1 MIPRRDSR
9 PLEYPA
15 LLPMFGG
22 MEKKARILDRE
33 VVTLGRARGSDFCL
47 DGNEVSALH
56 CILFRASDGYRVR
69 DCGSRTG
76 TRVNGQSTK
85 NATLVNGDVLQ
96 IGPFSFE
103 VRIPKSMNFDTPAD
117 PLSVEKLKR
126 SRSHLVHLA
135 LRMRKRLITVRASGA
150 YGLNASDAAGEKPE
164 DVKGKIKQF
173 ETRHN
178 QLEQAEQELLQ
189 EKEDLEKLRV
199 EFQRQTRLKDAELVQ
214 RREQLEAEFQKKAA
228 DASKSS
234 KKKSQSAIDPK
245 AEQQLQSQKAELDR
259 LAKELKTRDEEL
271 GAESVE
277 LQSEQDRID
286 RLKAIVQ
293 EEQIR
298 WQRELET
305 EKKTIQ
311 KLRDELEQEKKAG
324 LELAEEALAEQ
335 RAQLAGMIDEVKMLQ
350 DELLL
355 QAKSTGG
362 DSVEFTVELETLRQ
376 QVAKAEQSLADQTAR
391 LRELEAENSGL
402 QAKVK
407 EAGPVVSTNG
417 ISRADMEKLRSE
429 NASLRQL
436 IGAAD
441 QPNDAAVEVREENK
455 LLRQMLDEAEAE
467 LRNAKSAPI
476 QGDSN
481 ELEQLRGENDLLR
494 TLLHEKEDALSAS
507 GDSANVDKLKEQLQV
522 LQESLNEREAQI
534 AELKEGAQIGD
545 TDTYEAELN
554 TFRKELEKDRTRLN
568 KEIDTLRI
576 RNQELDEATREME
589 MEMSRERAEM
599 ARERIRLDRLRE
611 ELKADMEKMQRE
623 HDVRGSLASVHK
635 LRDEIAQRT
644 AGSNIDGKKNV
655 ADRLRPVR

>member
-9 PLEYPA
+9 LPEYPA
-15 LLPMFGG
+15 LLPIFGG
-22 MEKKARILDRE
+22 MEKKPRILDRE
-33 VVTLGRARGSDFCL
+33 VITLGRARGSDFCL

-103 VRIPKSMNFDTPAD
+103 VRIPKSMKFDAPGD
-117 PLSVEKLKR
+117 PISVEKLKR
-126 SRSHLVHLA
+126 SRSHLVHLV
-135 LRMRKRLITVRASGA
+135 LRMRKRLIASGVRGA
-150 YGLNASDAAGEKPE
+150 QPGDGADKTE
-164 DVKGKIKQF
+164 DVKNKLKQYDL
-173 ETRHN
+173 RHN

-189 EKEDLEKLRV
+189 EREDLEKLRA
-199 EFQRQTRLKDAELVQ
+199 EFQRQTRIKDSELAQ
-214 RREQLEAEFQKKAA
+214 RREQLEAEYQNKSA

-234 KKKSQSAIDPK
+234 KKKPHSTLDPK
-245 AEQQLQSQKAELDR
+245 GAELLQSQKAELDR
-259 LAKELKTRDEEL
+259 LAKELKGRDDEL
-271 GAESVE
+271 SVESQE

-286 RLKAIVQ
+286 RLKAEMQ

-311 KLRDELEQEKKAG
+311 KLRDELEQEKNVG
-324 LELAEEALAEQ
+324 LEVAEEALTEQ
-335 RAQLAGMIDEVKMLQ
+335 RRQLAGMIDEVKILQ
-350 DELLL
+350 DELLS

-362 DSVEFTVELETLRQ
+362 DSVEFTKELEALRQ
-376 QVAKAEQSLADQTAR
+376 QVAKAQQSLADQTAR
-391 LRELEAENSGL
+391 LRELEAENAGL
-402 QAKVK
+402 QTKLKDSKPAAAV
-407 EAGPVVSTNG
+407 NG
-417 ISRADMEKLRSE
+417 VPRAELEKLRRE
-429 NASLRQL
+429 NETLLQRLEAAATPN
-436 IGAAD
+436 AAD
-441 QPNDAAVEVREENK
+441 AEVHEENK
-455 LLRQMLDEAEAE
+455 LLRHLLDEAEAD
-467 LRNAKSAPI
+467 LRAAKAVPA
-476 QGDSN
+476 QGGDAN
-481 ELEQLRGENDLLR
+481 ELEQLRGETDLLR

-507 GDSANVDKLKEQLQV
+507 KDSTDSGYLKDQIRLLQD
-522 LQESLNEREAQI
+522 SLTEKETLI
-534 AELKEGAQIGD
+534 TELKEGAQIGD

-568 KEIDTLRI
+568 NEIDSLRI

-611 ELKADMEKMQRE
+611 ELKADMEKMHRE
-623 HDVRGSLASVHK
+623 QDVRGSLASVHK
-635 LRDEIAQRT
+635 LREEIAQRT
-644 AGSNIDGKKNV
+644 AGSNLDGKKNV

>member
-9 PLEYPA
+9 QLEYPS

-22 MEKKARILDRE
+22 MEKKPRILDRE

-103 VRIPKSMNFDTPAD
+103 VRIPKSINFSAPAD
-117 PLSVEKLKR
+117 PQNLEKLKR
-126 SRSHLVHLA
+126 SRSHLGQLA
-135 LRMRKRLITVRASGA
+135 LRLRKRLITAGAAVTRGPSSG
-150 YGLNASDAAGEKPE
+150 GGEKIE
-164 DVKGKIKQF
+164 EIKNKLKQF
-173 ETRHN
+173 EHRHN
-178 QLEQAEQELLQ
+178 QLELAEQELLQ
-189 EKEDLEKLRV
+189 EKDDLEKLRL
-199 EFQRQTRLKDAELVQ
+199 EFQRQARLKEAELSQ
-214 RREQLEAEFQKKAA
+214 RKEHLETSFEKKSA
-228 DASKSS
+228 DWLLSS
-234 KKKSQSAIDPK
+234 KKKSSSTVDPK
-245 AEQQLQSQKAELDR
+245 IEQQLQSQKAELDR
-259 LAKELKTRDEEL
+259 LAQELKSRDNEL
-271 GAESVE
+271 GAESEE
-277 LQSEQDRID
+277 LQSEQDRIE
-286 RLKAIVQ
+286 RAKAEMH
-293 EEQIR
+293 EEKIR

-305 EKKTIQ
+305 EKKAIQ
-311 KLRDELEQEKKAG
+311 QLRDELEQEKKVA
-324 LELAEEALAEQ
+324 LDLAEESLAEP
-335 RAQLAGMIDEVKMLQ
+335 RAQLAAMIDEVKALQ
-350 DELLL
+350 DELLS

-362 DSVEFTVELETLRQ
+362 DSAEATGELDAIRR

-391 LRELEAENSGL
+391 LRELEAENAGL
-402 QAKVK
+402 QAKAK
-407 EAGPVVSTNG
+407 AAPAANG
-417 ISRADMEKLRSE
+417 VPRAELEKLRTE
-429 NASLRQL
+429 NAALRQRVES
-436 IGAAD
+436 AS
-441 QPNDAAVEVREENK
+441 QPDAAAEEIQEENK
-455 LLRQMLDEAEAE
+455 LLRQMLDEAETE
-467 LRNAKSAPI
+467 LRTAKSASTPD
-476 QGDSN
+476 GSK

-507 GDSANVDKLKEQLQV
+507 GDSADVGKLKQQLQI
-522 LQESLNEREAQI
+522 LQESLNEKETLI
-534 AELKEGAQIGD
+534 AELQEGDKIGD
-545 TDTYEAELN
+545 PDTYEAELN

-568 KEIDTLRI
+568 KEIDSLRV

-635 LRDEIAQRT
+635 LREEITQRT
-644 AGSNIDGKKNV
+644 AGSNIDGKKSV